1 MALQNYDIIYV
12 LGNFFMA
19 YVIFKFM
26 HIFYTTRKVSVFIE
40 LTAYFSYFIL
50 ITITHVFLKL
60 PIIVMVANI
69 ILLFLLTLLYEG
81 RIKKSMLSVLM
92 IYFSLMS
99 IETIF
104 VVLTSV
110 LQLNLLVPFQYES
123 AFGIIVIRIASLA
136 LVFAV
141 QGFKNVR
148 NEYPISN
155 VYWLSLLCI
164 PVGTIIMLFA
174 IFMNTSL
181 SRPTILLSIVSAL
194 LINTFTFYLYDKI
207 SDLLVSQM
215 NKRIAEEQNRY
226 YEYQVHMMKVTLEKM
241 RTLRHD
247 LKNRVS
253 PLYPLAV
260 AGRKDELLER
270 LSELTD
276 ICNISKEYATSGNST
291 VDSIINF
298 KLQQSEAQ
306 GIAITTDILLP
317 PKLEMPTFDIAVIIG
332 NLLDN
337 ALEATVRSPKRWI
350 DIKINYTKGR
360 LIIEIQNSFD
370 GVIHNNSEGIQTRK
384 EDKSSHGLGIKSIQT
399 SIKKFD
405 GVMKI
410 HYDETTFSTKVL
422 MYL

>member
-1 MALQNYDIIYV
+1 MALQNYDIVYV

-26 HIFYTTRKVSVFIE
+26 HIFYTTRKVSIVFE
-40 LTAYFSYFIL
+40 LTAYFSYFVF

-60 PIIVMVANI
+60 PIIVMLANI
-69 ILLFLLTLLYEG
+69 VFLFSLTLLYEG
-81 RIKKSMLSVLM
+81 RIKKSLLSVLI

-148 NEYPISN
+148 HEYPISN

-164 PVGTIIMLFA
+164 PIGTIMMLFA
-174 IFMNTSL
+174 VFMNTTL
-181 SRPTILLSIVSAL
+181 PRITILLSIISAL
-194 LINTFTFYLYDKI
+194 LINTLTFYLYDKI

-215 NKRIAEEQNRY
+215 NKRISEEKNRY
-226 YEYQVHMMKVTLEKM
+226 YEYQVQMMKSTLEKM
-241 RTLRHD
+241 HTLRHD
-247 LKNRVS
+247 LKNRLS
-253 PLYPLAV
+253 PLYPLAA
-260 AGRKDELLER
+260 AGRNEELLER
-270 LSELTD
+270 LSELTE
-276 ICNISKEYATSGNST
+276 ICSIRKEYSASGNST

-298 KLQQSEAQ
+298 KLQQTEAQ
-306 GIAITTDILLP
+306 NIDVTTDIMIP
-317 PKLEMPTFDIAVIIG
+317 PKLEIPTFDIAVVIG
-332 NLLDN
+332 NLIDN
-337 ALEATVRSPKRWI
+337 ALEATVKTNHRWI
-350 DIKINYTKGR
+350 DLKLNYTKGR
-360 LIIEIQNSFD
+360 LIVELQNSYD
-370 GVIHNNSEGIQTRK
+370 GIIKSESDEIQTRK
-384 EDKSSHGLGIKSIQT
+384 SDTSHHGFGIKSIQNT
-399 SIKKFD
+399 IKKYD

-410 HYDETTFSTKVL
+410 HYDDKTFRTKVL